1 MGPPGLKDTAGH
13 KTETDLQPLG
23 NTRRVYFLRTT
34 RDNRSPMLQIK

>member
-23 NTRRVYFLRTT
+23 NTRGFFFSEQQGTIEVQCY
-34 RDNRSPMLQIK
+34 K

>member
-23 NTRRVYFLRTT
+23 NTRGFFKKTT